1 LHQRGLAFSLAILIH
16 FISCGHDK
24 VQISIFPNFQ
34 IKIMNNPIVKT
45 KLPNIKN
52 IIIVASGKGG
62 VGKST
67 VAAGLALSMAME
79 GYSVGLMDADI
90 YGPSIPTLFNLHN
103 QQPSVSEMN
112 GKPLMEPFIKFG
124 IKIMSIGFMIDPSQ
138 AMLWRGPMASN
149 GLKQLINDT
158 NWGEL
163 DYLILDTPPGTGDIH
178 ITLLQQ
184 YEING
189 TVIVTTPQTIA
200 LDDVRKAIT
209 MFHSEHVRVPV
220 FGIVENMAWFTPSK
234 HPDEKYFLF
243 GKGGGDLLS
252 NSTGIPLIAQIPV
265 NENICSACDEGR
277 LNELFNDKTV
287 KSGFDNLLKGI
298 LKFQAEMSK

>member
-1 LHQRGLAFSLAILIH
+1 MS
-16 FISCGHDK
+16 
-24 VQISIFPNFQ
+24 
-34 IKIMNNPIVKT
+34 NPIEKT

-67 VAAGLALSMAME
+67 VAAGLALTLAMN
-79 GYSVGLMDADI
+79 GHAVGLMDADI

-103 QQPSVSEMN
+103 QKPAVNEFS
-112 GKPLMEPFIKFG
+112 GKPLMVPFTKFG
-124 IKIMSIGFMIDPSQ
+124 IKIMSIGFLINPSE

-158 NWGEL
+158 DWGEL
-163 DYLILDTPPGTGDIH
+163 DFLIIDTPPGTGDIH

-184 YEING
+184 YEISG
-189 TVIVTTPQTIA
+189 AVIVTTPQTIA

-209 MFHSEHVRVPV
+209 MFKSDHVGVPV
-220 FGIVENMAWFTPSK
+220 LGIVENMAWFTPSK

-243 GKGGGDLLS
+243 GKGGGNLLS
-252 NSTGIPLIAQIPV
+252 ESTGIPLIAQIPV
-265 NENICSACDEGR
+265 NEKICEACDEGR
-277 LNELFNDKTV
+277 LNELFNDNAVKT
-287 KSGFDNLLKGI
+287 GFDNVLKAV
-298 LKFQAEMSK
+298 LR